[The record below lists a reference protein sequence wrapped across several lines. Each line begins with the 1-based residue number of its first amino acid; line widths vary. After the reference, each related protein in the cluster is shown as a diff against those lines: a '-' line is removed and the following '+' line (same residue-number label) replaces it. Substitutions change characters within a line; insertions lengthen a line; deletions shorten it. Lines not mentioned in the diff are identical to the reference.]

1 MSREMKGSWSRE
13 QIASGLR
20 LAASGVPVA
29 EVTQMMGA
37 SPETFSGWR
46 AEYADV
52 FDKLI
57 IRSAAQIQPNA
68 VAKTIAGGRIAY
80 LTGCAG
86 GEEIES
92 ELRACKL
99 RYAVIENPAAIAG
112 DLLRSGSILGNFQES
127 ISWTCFPMASR
138 PLLEGSSNDALPPPN
153 SELSVSSCGQPF
165 EKQKREA
172 DGSQIGQARVSLFV
186 LVSAQIVDLK
196 GKSPRHEA
204 SRGETALSGAFS
216 GEVDELRWRTHM
228 AGRDQIDEPIIRG
241 VGLKFS
247 LDGILDTPMDAIRA
261 FYTSPVDA
269 LLLGNFLIR
278 KSDSPTRRA

>member
-1 MSREMKGSWSRE
+1 
-13 QIASGLR
+13 
-20 LAASGVPVA
+20 
-29 EVTQMMGA
+29 MMGV
-37 SPETFSGWR
+37 SPEVFSAWR
-46 AEYADV
+46 AEYAEV
-52 FDKLI
+52 LDKLI
-57 IRSAAQIQPNA
+57 IRSAGQIQPNA
-68 VAKTIAGGRIAY
+68 VTKTIAGGRIAY
-80 LTGCAG
+80 LAGCVG

-99 RYAVIENPAAIAG
+99 RYAVIENPAAVAG
-112 DLLRSGSILGNFQES
+112 DLLRSGSILGNFQKP
-127 ISWTCFPMASR
+127 ISWKCFPMASR
-138 PLLEGSSNDALPPPN
+138 PLLEGSSKDALPPPN

-172 DGSQIGQARVSLFV
+172 DGSQIGQARVSLLV

-196 GKSPRHEA
+196 GRSPRHEA
-204 SRGETALSGAFS
+204 SPGETALSGAFS
-216 GEVDELRWRTHM
+216 AEVDELRWRTHM

-247 LDGILDTPMDAIRA
+247 LDGILDTPIDAIRA

>member
-1 MSREMKGSWSRE
+1 
-13 QIASGLR
+13 
-20 LAASGVPVA
+20 
-29 EVTQMMGA
+29 MMGV
-37 SPETFSGWR
+37 SPEVFSAWR
-46 AEYADV
+46 AEYAEV
-52 FDKLI
+52 LDKLI
-57 IRSAAQIQPNA
+57 IRSAGQIQPNA
-68 VAKTIAGGRIAY
+68 VTKTIAGGRIAY
-80 LTGCAG
+80 LTGCVG

-99 RYAVIENPAAIAG
+99 RYAVIENPAAVAG

-138 PLLEGSSNDALPPPN
+138 RLLEGSSNDALPPPN
-153 SELSVSSCGQPF
+153 SELSVSSSGQPF
-165 EKQKREA
+165 EKQKREV
-172 DGSQIGQARVSLFV
+172 DGSQIGQERVSLLV

-196 GKSPRHEA
+196 GRSPRHEA
-204 SRGETALSGAFS
+204 SPGETALSGAFS
-216 GEVDELRWRTHM
+216 AEVDELRWRTHM

-247 LDGILDTPMDAIRA
+247 LDGILDTPSDAIRA